1 VSLTTDATPLDAA
14 FAALSDPTRRAVIR
28 ALLRKPLRAGELAE
42 RVAMSPPALTRHLR
56 VLREA
61 GLIVEDGVEG
71 DARVRVYTVDLNAFA
86 PVKDWLGQIEDLWH
100 EQLQAFKEHAER
112 IQRRPRKPTS

>member
-1 VSLTTDATPLDAA
+1 MSPAETTDLDAA
-14 FAALSDPTRRAVIR
+14 FAALADSTRRSVIR

-56 VLREA
+56 VLRQA
-61 GLIVEDGVEG
+61 GLIIEAGVDG
-71 DARVRVYTVDLNAFA
+71 DARVRVYSVDLNAFA
-86 PVKDWLGQIEDLWH
+86 PVRDWINQVEDLWH

-112 IQRRPRKPTS
+112 ARRTRKPGP